1 MGIAEGK
8 ADSFEEEVRRAER
21 TLARRDPI
29 LRGLVRHYGTC
40 QIRPHPDYFDALVRS
55 ILSQQ
60 LSTKAAETIYC
71 RFLALHATQTAPSP
85 GTILATP
92 TESLRAV
99 GISAQKI
106 GYLRDLSQSVEE
118 GRLSLDQ
125 FPQLTDEEIIRQLV
139 VIKGIGVWTVQMLL
153 IFSLG
158 RLDVL
163 PVGDLGIRKA
173 IQRWFTEDA
182 PPSPLPGPAEI
193 ESIALQRRWAPYRS
207 VASWYLWRSL
217 ENTP

>member
-1 MGIAEGK
+1 LGIAEGK
-8 ADSFEEEVRRAER
+8 GGSFEEEVRRAER

-29 LRGLVRHYGTC
+29 LRGLVRRYGSC
-40 QIRPHPDYFDALVRS
+40 QICPHPDYFDALVRS

-60 LSTKAAETIYC
+60 LSTKAAATIYC
-71 RFLALHATQTAPSP
+71 RFLALYATQTSPSP
-85 GTILATP
+85 GMILATP
-92 TESLRAV
+92 TESLRSV

-118 GRLSLDQ
+118 GRLSLAH

-173 IQRWFTEDA
+173 IQRWFSEDA